1 MTQTQ
6 TQNTGS
12 PLAAMEKKVAEA
24 QAADKTAAA
33 AGPALAPVPQQA
45 EAAKTAKI

>member
-12 PLAAMEKKVAEA
+12 PLAAMEQKVAEA
-24 QAADKTAAA
+24 QAADKAAA
-33 AGPALAPVPQQA
+33 ATALAPVPQQSDA
-45 EAAKTAKI
+45 IKPGQA